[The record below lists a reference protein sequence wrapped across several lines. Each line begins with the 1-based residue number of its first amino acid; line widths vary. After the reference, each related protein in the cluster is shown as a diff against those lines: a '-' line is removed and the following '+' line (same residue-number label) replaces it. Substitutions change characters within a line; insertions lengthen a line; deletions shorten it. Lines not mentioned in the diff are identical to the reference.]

1 MKYEKPTARDL
12 SGLPF
17 AMGICNTGSYPNE
30 NCTTGFNNVGPCAA
44 GGTAGQGCSAGNSPT
59 NYTSCAAYGV
69 NASDCL
75 NGSWAGSI

>member
-30 NCTTGFNNVGPCAA
+30 KCETGYTNVGPCVGGNMA
-44 GGTAGQGCSAGNSPT
+44 GKECGAGSTPGA
-59 NYTSCAAYGV
+59 YTSCGPGT
-69 NASDCL
+69 NASDCMT
-75 NGSWAGSI
+75 GSWAGLT